1 MEVRTK
7 TIAAMS
13 VARVR
18 HVGPYET
25 VGSSFERLFRWANAA
40 GVAVGRVL
48 TLSHDSPEAVPPEQL
63 RSDACIELRGEAEPA
78 DGIVLDAIGAGRY
91 AVYAYRGPYRG
102 IAPTYRRLFEEWLP
116 DSGEAVDDRPCMEVY
131 RNTPLDTL
139 EADLLT
145 DLCVPLRAAS
155 DR

>member
-1 MEVRTK
+1 
-7 TIAAMS
+7 MS

-25 VGSSFERLFRWANAA
+25 VGPSFERLFRWANTA

-48 TLSHDSPEAVPPEQL
+48 TLSHDSPEAVPQEQL
-63 RSDACIELRGEAEPA
+63 RSDACVELQGEAVPA
-78 DGIVLDAIGAGRY
+78 DGMVLDANGTDRY
-91 AVYAYRGPYRG
+91 AVHAYRGPYRG
-102 IAPTYRRLFEEWLP
+102 IAPTYRRLLDKWLP
-116 DSGEAVDDRPCMEVY
+116 DSGEAVDDRPCMEVLG
-131 RNTPLDTL
+131 NTPLDTL
-139 EADLLT
+139 VADLLT